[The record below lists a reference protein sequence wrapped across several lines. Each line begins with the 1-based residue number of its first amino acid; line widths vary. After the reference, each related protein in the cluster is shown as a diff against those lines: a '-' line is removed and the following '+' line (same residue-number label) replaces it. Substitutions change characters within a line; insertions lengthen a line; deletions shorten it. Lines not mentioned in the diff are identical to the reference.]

1 MLTLAFFVSG
11 LYTSYMFILFYSLA
25 VFLYL
30 LMLVV
35 GASRIQMN
43 FFLKALNKGNPNVAK
58 VAITFDDGPDRESTI
73 EILKVLKKHQVKAT
87 FFCIGSKVEENE
99 HILKEISANGHLI
112 GNHTWSH
119 AYLFDFFLPAK
130 MRREINKTDAIIQQV
145 TGTRLKLFRPP
156 YGVTNPFLS
165 KALKRTKHTVIGWS
179 LRTFDTSIGNQRVLD
194 KIELRLKNGDI
205 ILFHDTSPNIITLVD
220 DAITLIKQK
229 GIEIVNLD
237 ELLNLHLKD

>member
-1 MLTLAFFVSG
+1 
-11 LYTSYMFILFYSLA
+11 
-25 VFLYL
+25 
-30 LMLVV
+30 MLVV